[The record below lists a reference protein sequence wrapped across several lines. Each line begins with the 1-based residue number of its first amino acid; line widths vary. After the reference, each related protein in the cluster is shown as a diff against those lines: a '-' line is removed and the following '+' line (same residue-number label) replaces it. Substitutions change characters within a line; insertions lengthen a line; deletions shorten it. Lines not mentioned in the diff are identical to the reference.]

1 MRKIRVRRWAV
12 STLTVALLLGVVS
25 AVRAEVLPPGD
36 CVGLSGTTAAARPE
50 LAGTVLQD
58 NLIPFTIVDSDGNP
72 CFQGVVHDRVVQST
86 LTGELH
92 FYFYIRDTDPNLPC
106 CIMEADRTGFN
117 DGLTDVDFRLDG
129 PGTVGPPLAC
139 RSADGDEVDFSF
151 DPCIF
156 AGSDSRFVFVI
167 TCATDFDPT
176 GGTLTLYADGGSS
189 VTLTVAAPL

>member
-1 MRKIRVRRWAV
+1 ME
-12 STLTVALLLGVVS
+12 VA
-25 AVRAEVLPPGD
+25 RTD
-36 CVGLSGTTAAARPE
+36 
-50 LAGTVLQD
+50 
-58 NLIPFTIVDSDGNP
+58 FTSQ
-72 CFQGVVHDRVVQST
+72 F
-86 LTGELH
+86 
-92 FYFYIRDTDPNLPC
+92 
-106 CIMEADRTGFN
+106 
-117 DGLTDVDFRLDG
+117 TDVDYRLDG
-129 PGTVGPPLAC
+129 LGTVGSPLAC